1 LQAAGPPLDRLVV
14 RAALRAIAAG
24 PHADPSMLAVAMGD
38 ALFDDEDEGL
48 LPADWDVPALIR
60 GRLGRTL
67 GRQRV
72 IEEGGHLL
80 VIVHCVPAPEEDGR
94 RGCLAWRAPSGR
106 WRTVDGRE
114 GRVALRETIDE
125 YTATLAQLDE
135 RLERNPDIDGH
146 FEILEHLAPI
156 TRAARHLHATVQDA
170 RERCMGDRGLIDLR
184 DLAYGVER
192 RAELLMGDARF
203 SLDRA
208 LARSTHEQAQASRRG
223 AEATDRLNRLAAV
236 FLPLGTGA
244 AILGMNVQT
253 GLETL
258 PPPWPLALI
267 LGALLVVGVGVS
279 RQIHRRP

>member
-1 LQAAGPPLDRLVV
+1 MRGRRPFASREAAAARGTRRQVLPLGVGLMLTLV
-14 RAALRAIAAG
+14 
-24 PHADPSMLAVAMGD
+24 MGD
-38 ALFDDEDEGL
+38 ALFDDDEGL
-48 LPADWDVPALIR
+48 LPADWDLPPSIPD
-60 GRLGRTL
+60 RLGRTV

-72 IEEGGHLL
+72 IDEAGHLL
-80 VIVHCVPAPEEDGR
+80 VIAHRVPAPDEDER
-94 RGCLAWRAPSGR
+94 RGCVAWRDPSGR
-106 WRTVDGRE
+106 WRAVDGRE

-125 YTATLAQLDE
+125 YGATLARLDE
-135 RLERNPDIDGH
+135 QLERNPDIDGH

-156 TRAARHLHATVQDA
+156 TRSARHLHATLQDA
-170 RERCMGDRGLIDLR
+170 RERCRPDRGLIDLR

-208 LARSTHEQAQASRRG
+208 LARSAHEQAQASRRG

-253 GLETL
+253 GLERL
-258 PPPWPLALI
+258 PPPWPLAII
-267 LGALLVVGVGVS
+267 LGAGLTVGLLVS
-279 RQIHRRP
+279 RRIHGAP